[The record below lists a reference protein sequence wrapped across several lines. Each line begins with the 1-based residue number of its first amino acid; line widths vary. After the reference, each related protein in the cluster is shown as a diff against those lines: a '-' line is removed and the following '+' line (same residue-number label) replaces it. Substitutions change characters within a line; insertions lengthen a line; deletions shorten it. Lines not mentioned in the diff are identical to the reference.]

1 MADRMTLNGRNIVI
15 LKQNSRLR
23 RRAAGAMRK
32 TLLAAALCLGGCQSS
47 SLQDVTGSIGGAS
60 ETDVRRSVEELG
72 RQHDR
77 KPDDKAIALN
87 YARALRGMTENAQA
101 VAILQRLAIK
111 FPRDAEVLAAYGKAL
126 ADAGR
131 AREAADVLAHAHTPE
146 RPDWSV
152 LSAQG
157 SVADQLGDHEQ
168 AQAYYAAALKIVPA
182 QPHVLANL
190 GISYALSKKLP
201 QAETAL
207 QEAAAQHDADK
218 PVRQNLALVLALE
231 GKFASAEEVARRDL
245 DAKDAA
251 ADDRAVEYVETDPR
265 TRHQAT
271 VRRQDACGK
280 QYRIVTDPRRTDS
293 SDLDRQRRQPRD
305 RGFDL
310 VAPDDRPNPG
320 WRAGEDEIAR
330 RDFDL
335 LRKIMDDL
343 GNPPDHAVD
352 IAALPQ
358 LPVHPALHLAFG
370 DRAGAGL

>member
-1 MADRMTLNGRNIVI
+1 MKSNGRNIVI
-15 LKQNSRLR
+15 LAQDRRLR
-23 RRAAGAMRK
+23 PRAAGVMWG
-32 TLLAAALCLGGCQSS
+32 TLLLATALCLGGCQSS
-47 SLQDVTGSIGGAS
+47 SLQDITGSIGGAPDRS
-60 ETDVRRSVEELG
+60 VAASQPDIRRSAEELG
-72 RQHDR
+72 RQYDR
-77 KPDDKAIALN
+77 HPDDKAIALS

-111 FPRDAEVLAAYGKAL
+111 FPRDVEVLAAYGKTL

-131 AREAADVLAHAHTPE
+131 PREAAEVLTHAHTPE

-182 QPHVLANL
+182 QPHVLSNL
-190 GISYALSKKLP
+190 GLSYALSKKLP

-251 ADDRAVEYVETDPR
+251 ANVA
-265 TRHQAT
+265 AI
-271 VRRQDACGK
+271 RRMIAQSNTWQRIQELDAK
-280 QYRIVTDPRRTDS
+280 P
-293 SDLDRQRRQPRD
+293 QP
-305 RGFDL
+305 
-310 VAPDDRPNPG
+310 
-320 WRAGEDEIAR
+320 
-330 RDFDL
+330 
-335 LRKIMDDL
+335 
-343 GNPPDHAVD
+343 
-352 IAALPQ
+352 AAKTH
-358 LPVHPALHLAFG
+358 VG
-370 DRAGAGL
+370 RNIE